1 MECFGSKSSK
11 LSLNSQDPLP
21 AEPWE
26 EVKDASEEGNISLQF
41 DRETNKCIGDEDCL
55 FLNVHTPDLSPSGPN
70 RLPVMVYI
78 HGGAFN
84 YGSGNRSEF
93 GPEYIVEKNCILVS
107 LNYRLGVLGF
117 LCLDAAFAPGNMG
130 LKDQNLAI
138 KWVRDNISAFNGDSK
153 NITLFGISAG
163 ACSIESHLLSPC
175 SRGLFQKAILQ
186 SGSILNPFVLARDH
200 LDNPIRLAEN
210 LGETLKEPKD
220 LFNFFNSKT
229 AKELVTESTNV
240 ITDKHIQRSQFCGFT
255 PVVCTIPGYENFLS
269 EIPIELLKKGNFEK
283 VPTIS
288 GFSNKEGILM
298 KTFFQNELKASL
310 DEGKLVEFLPI
321 EFKMDRKILDEKL
334 KSIYKPRNDD
344 INQDDYILDYLTDL
358 VIHGGLCKSTE
369 LKLKHHSDLSQYF
382 YCFNYDGNMN
392 YYKTKAGFTERG
404 ACHADDQT
412 YLGTNQS
419 VRASNALPKDVVV
432 RKQMVQ
438 MWTDFAK
445 TG

>member
-1 MECFGSKSSK
+1 M
-11 LSLNSQDPLP
+11 SLISQDPLP

-26 EVKDASEEGNISLQF
+26 GVKDASEEGNISVQF
-41 DRETNKCIGDEDCL
+41 DGWTQQCIGDEDCL
-55 FLNVHTPDLSPSGPN
+55 FLNIHTPNLQQTEPN

-93 GPEYIVEKNCILVS
+93 GPEYIVEKDCILVS

-117 LCLDAAFAPGNMG
+117 LCLDAEFAPGNMG
-130 LKDQNLAI
+130 LKDQSLAI
-138 KWVRDNISAFNGDSK
+138 EWIRDNIGAFNGDSQ

-163 ACSIESHLLSPC
+163 ACSIESHLLSPR
-175 SRGLFQKAILQ
+175 SRGLFQRAILQ

-200 LDNPIRLAEN
+200 LDNPIRLAES
-210 LGETLKEPKD
+210 LGKKLKDTKD
-220 LFNFFNSKT
+220 LYNFFKSKT
-229 AKELVTESTNV
+229 AKELVIESANV
-240 ITDKHIQRSQFCGFT
+240 ITDKHIRRTQFCGFT
-255 PVVCTIPGYENFLS
+255 PVVCAIPGYENFLS
-269 EIPIELLKKGNFEK
+269 EIPIELLKKGNFAK

-298 KTFFQNELKASL
+298 KTFFKNETKAL
-310 DEGKLVEFLPI
+310 LVDEKLVECLPI
-321 EFKMDRKILDEKL
+321 EFKVDRKVLDEKF
-334 KSIYKPRNDD
+334 KSIYKPRHDD
-344 INQDDYILDYLTDL
+344 INEDDYILDFLTDL

-369 LKLKHHSDLSQYF
+369 LKLKHHSDEYF
-382 YCFNYDGNMN
+382 YCFSYDGKMN
-392 YYKTKAGFTERG
+392 YLKTKAGFTEKG

-412 YLGTNQS
+412 YLGTNHS
-419 VRASNALPKDVVV
+419 IKACNALPKDIVV

>member
-1 MECFGSKSSK
+1 M
-11 LSLNSQDPLP
+11 P

-26 EVKDASEEGNISLQF
+26 GVKDASEEGNISLQF
-41 DRETNKCIGDEDCL
+41 DGETKKCIGDEDCL
-55 FLNVHTPDLSPSGPN
+55 FLNVHTPHQQHTGPHC
-70 RLPVMVYI
+70 LPVMIYI

-84 YGSGNRSEF
+84 FGSGNRSDF
-93 GPEYIVEKNCILVS
+93 GPEYIVEKDCILVS

-130 LKDQNLAI
+130 LKDQILAI
-138 KWVRDNISAFNGDSK
+138 KWIRDNIGAFNGDSQ

-175 SRGLFQKAILQ
+175 SEGLFHKAILQ
-186 SGSILNPFVLARDH
+186 SGSVLNPFMLARDH
-200 LDNPIRLAEN
+200 LDNPIRLAAS
-210 LGETLKEPKD
+210 LGKTLKDPKD
-220 LFNFFNSKT
+220 LYTFFRSKT
-229 AKELVTESTNV
+229 AKELVAASTDV
-240 ITDKHIQRSQFCGFT
+240 ITDKHVRRTQLCGFT
-255 PVVCTIPGYENFLS
+255 PVVCAIPGYENFLS
-269 EIPIELLKKGNFEK
+269 DIPIDLLKKGNFAK

-288 GFSNKEGILM
+288 GFNNKEGILM
-298 KTFFQNELKASL
+298 KTFFKNETKALL
-310 DEGKLVEFLPI
+310 DQGKLVDCLPI
-321 EFKMDRKILDEKL
+321 EIKMNRKILAEKF
-334 KSIYKPRNDD
+334 KSIYRPRHDD

-369 LKLKHHSDLSQYF
+369 LKLKYHSDEYF
-382 YCFNYDGNMN
+382 YCFSYDGKMN
-392 YYKTKAGFTERG
+392 YLKTKAGFKEKG

-419 VRASNALPKDVVV
+419 VKASNALPKDIVV